1 MKTSNRRIN
10 PIILEGNYKLT
21 KKSNG
26 VNVVS
31 DVLETSQQLFKP
43 QLEKWIC
50 RNICNRDN
58 VMLVESIRL
67 LHKPEIID
75 ISNYMLAKLSGRR
88 VNNEELKDCF
98 AEALVELNLDINE
111 LRKIDREKLTKI
123 KQSPLY
129 KRK

>member
-21 KKSNG
+21 KKGNG
-26 VNVVS
+26 VNAVS

-58 VMLVESIRL
+58 VMLEESIRL

-88 VNNEELKDCF
+88 VNNEELKNCF
-98 AEALVELNLDINE
+98 VEALVELNLDINE
-111 LRKIDREKLTKI
+111 LRKIDKEKLMAI
-123 KQSPLY
+123 KKSPLY